1 MTRRRAQ
8 RGLTLLEVLVAALV
22 LVMVATMIWAA
33 FDQTGRMRTM
43 LASRQENDHLARVA
57 LSRITRDLRGS
68 FISLHV
74 NQTQTLVAIAT
85 QFKASTFGGGSQ
97 VDMATFTHRRLRRG
111 THEGDACEV
120 GYRLADRRGAGGG
133 YDLLRRESPRLDG
146 DPLRGGTI
154 DVLVPNVSRFELKFF
169 DEAADAWTDTWD
181 TSQGTGQLGRLPI
194 RVRVTLA
201 MREGEDRIER
211 VYSVETPVIM
221 TRPLTFGLPI
231 Y

>member
-1 MTRRRAQ
+1 MSARRHQ

-33 FDQTGRMRTM
+33 FDQTGRMRAKLST
-43 LASRQENDHLARVA
+43 RQENDHLARVA
-57 LSRITRDLRGS
+57 LSRITRDLRGA

-74 NQTQTLVAIAT
+74 NQTQSLVAIAT
-85 QFKASTFGGGSQ
+85 QFKASSFGGGSQ

-120 GYRLADRRGAGGG
+120 GYRLAERRGGSG

-146 DPLRGGTI
+146 DPLHGGTV
-154 DVLVPNVSRFELKFF
+154 DVLVPEVSRFELKFF

-181 TSQGTGQLGRLPI
+181 TGQATGQLGRLPI

-201 MREGEDRIER
+201 LREGEDREER
-211 VYSVETPVIM
+211 VYTVETPVMM